1 MAVPPFYTSPM
12 CGRATHKFT
21 WKEIYELLE
30 QGIFPVR
37 LEAEL
42 AASYNMAPTQS
53 APIVRQTDGH
63 LEGLLAQWGLRPAWA
78 TEKLAPINAR
88 AETVETS
95 PMFRAAFRA
104 RRCLVPVSG
113 FYEWQVLD
121 KKTKQPWYIYRAD
134 GKPLLF
140 AGLWEMHSARENFTI
155 ITTRAN
161 PFMGLVH
168 DRMPVVLEPEQAHA
182 WLRSSDPALLRP
194 AADGVLAAH
203 KVSTRVNS
211 PKNNEPS
218 LIEAV

>member
-1 MAVPPFYTSPM
+1 M

-37 LEAEL
+37 LEAQL
-42 AASYNMAPTQS
+42 AASYNLAPTQS
-53 APIVRQTDGH
+53 APIVRKIDGH
-63 LEGLLAQWGLRPAWA
+63 LEGLLAQWGLRPAWS
-78 TEKLAPINAR
+78 TGKLAPINAR

-113 FYEWQVLD
+113 FYEWQALD

-140 AGLWEMHSARENFTI
+140 AGLWELGGEKDSARENFTI

-161 PFMGLVH
+161 DFMGQIH
-168 DRMPVVLEPEQAHA
+168 DRMPVILEPEQAHA
-182 WLRSSDPALLRP
+182 WLRAPEAALLAP
-194 AADGVLAAH
+194 AADGVLTAH
-203 KVSTRVNS
+203 RVSTRVNS
-211 PKNNEPS
+211 PKNNDPS
-218 LIEAV
+218 LIDAA